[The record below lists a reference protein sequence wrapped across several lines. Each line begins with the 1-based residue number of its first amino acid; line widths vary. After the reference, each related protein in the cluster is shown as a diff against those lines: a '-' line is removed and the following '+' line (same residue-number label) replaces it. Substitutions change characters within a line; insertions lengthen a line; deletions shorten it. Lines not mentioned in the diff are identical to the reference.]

1 MEGDMKSYYIKSVN
15 GKTVLEP
22 REVPVPQPK
31 AGEILVKVRAASLN
45 RGELLASISL
55 HRADVAHPAGGDCA
69 GEVQAVGEGVTAFKP
84 GDRVLGRARG
94 SFSEFVAMSVQQA
107 ALVPQRMTWEQAATV
122 PISSITAYEAICG
135 YGKLKAGET
144 LLVVGAASGV
154 GVVGV
159 QIGKFL
165 GAKVIGVSRSAAKLE
180 KLKGVGLD
188 VGIAAAGGFAD
199 KVLAATGGQGVNLAI
214 NLVGGSAFPD
224 CVRSLANQGRL
235 AIIGYVDGQHHAE
248 IDLETVHGKRL
259 QIFGVSNALLPP
271 AQRAEAMRGFVRD
284 VLPGFAD
291 GRIVPVIDK
300 VFTFDELPAAKA
312 YVETDAQLGKVVV
325 KMS

>member
-1 MEGDMKSYYIKSVN
+1 MKSYYIKSVN
-15 GKTVLEP
+15 GKTAFEP
-22 REVPVPQPK
+22 REVPMPQPK

-45 RGELLASISL
+45 RGEILASISL
-55 HRADVAHPAGGDCA
+55 HRVDAPHPAGGDCA
-69 GEVQAVGEGVTAFKP
+69 GEVQSVGEGVTAFKP

-94 SFSEFVAMSVQQA
+94 SFAEFVAMSVPQA
-107 ALVPQRMTWEQAATV
+107 TLVPQRLTWEQAATV

-135 YGKLKAGET
+135 YGKLKSGET
-144 LLVVGAASGV
+144 LLVAGAASGV
-154 GVVGV
+154 GVVAV
-159 QIGKFL
+159 QIGKYL
-165 GAKVIGVSRSAAKLE
+165 GAKVIGISRSAAKLE
-180 KLKGVGLD
+180 KLKSVGLD
-188 VGIAAAGGFAD
+188 IGIAASGGGYAD
-199 KVLAATGGQGVNLAI
+199 KVLAATGGQGVNLAL

-224 CVRSLANQGRL
+224 LVRSLANQGRL

-271 AQRAEAMRGFVRD
+271 AQRADAMRGFVRD

-300 VFTFDELPAAKA
+300 VFPFHDLPAAKA
-312 YVETDAQLGKVVV
+312 YVESDAQLGKVVV

>member
-1 MEGDMKSYYIKSVN
+1 MKSYYIKSVN
-15 GKTVLEP
+15 GKTALEP

-45 RGELLASISL
+45 RGEILASISL
-55 HRADVAHPAGGDCA
+55 HKADVPHPAGGDCA
-69 GEVQAVGEGVTAFKP
+69 GEVHAVGEGVTAFKP

-94 SFSEFVAMSVQQA
+94 SFAEFVAMSVQQA
-107 ALVPQRMTWEQAATV
+107 ALVPQRLTWEQAATV

-135 YGKLKAGET
+135 YGKLKSGET
-144 LLVVGAASGV
+144 LLVAGATSGV

-165 GAKVIGVSRSAAKLE
+165 GAKVIGVSRSGPKLE
-180 KLKGVGLD
+180 KLKTVGLD
-188 VGIAAAGGFAD
+188 VGIAAAGGGFAD
-199 KVLAATGGQGVNLAI
+199 KVLAATGGQGVNLAL

-224 CVRSLANQGRL
+224 CVRSLANQGRI

-284 VLPGFAD
+284 VLPGFAAV
-291 GRIVPVIDK
+291 RIMPVIDK
-300 VFTFDELPAAKA
+300 VFSFDELPAAKT
-312 YVETDAQLGKVVV
+312 YVESNAQLEKFVV
-325 KMS
+325 KMA

>member
-1 MEGDMKSYYIKSVN
+1 MKSYYIRSVD
-15 GKTVLEP
+15 GKTVFEP

-45 RGELLASISL
+45 RGEILASISL
-55 HRADVAHPAGGDCA
+55 HRADAPHPAGGDCA

-94 SFSEFVAMSVQQA
+94 SFAEFVAMSVQQA
-107 ALVPQRMTWEQAATV
+107 APVPQRLTWEQAATV

-135 YGKLKAGET
+135 YGKLKSGET
-144 LLVVGAASGV
+144 LLVAGAASGV

-165 GAKVIGVSRSAAKLE
+165 GAKVIGISRSAAKLE
-180 KLKGVGLD
+180 KLKAVGLD
-188 VGIAAAGGFAD
+188 IGIVAAGGSFAD

-214 NLVGGSAFPD
+214 NLVGGTAFPD

-300 VFTFDELPAAKA
+300 VFSFHELPAAKA
-312 YVETDAQLGKVVV
+312 YVETNAQLGKVVV

>member
-1 MEGDMKSYYIKSVN
+1 M
-15 GKTVLEP
+15 
-22 REVPVPQPK
+22 RE
-31 AGEILVKVRAASLN
+31 RA
-45 RGELLASISL
+45 R
-55 HRADVAHPAGGDCA
+55 
-69 GEVQAVGEGVTAFKP
+69 

-94 SFSEFVAMSVQQA
+94 SFAEFVAMSVPQA
-107 ALVPQRMTWEQAATV
+107 TLVPQRLTWEQAATV

-135 YGKLKAGET
+135 YGKLKSGET
-144 LLVVGAASGV
+144 LLVAGAASGV
-154 GVVGV
+154 GVVAV
-159 QIGKFL
+159 QIGKYL
-165 GAKVIGVSRSAAKLE
+165 GAKVIGISRSAAKLE
-180 KLKGVGLD
+180 KLKSVGLD
-188 VGIAAAGGFAD
+188 IGIAASGGGFAD
-199 KVLAATGGQGVNLAI
+199 KVLAATGGQGVNLAL

-224 CVRSLANQGRL
+224 LVRSLANQGRL

-271 AQRAEAMRGFVRD
+271 AQRADAMRGFVRD

-300 VFTFDELPAAKA
+300 VFPFHDLPAAKA
-312 YVETDAQLGKVVV
+312 YVESDAQLGKVVV

>member
-1 MEGDMKSYYIKSVN
+1 MKSYYIKSVN
-15 GKTVLEP
+15 GKTVFEP

-31 AGEILVKVRAASLN
+31 AGEILVRVRAASLN
-45 RGELLASISL
+45 RGEILASISL
-55 HRADVAHPAGGDCA
+55 HSAEVPHPAGGDCA
-69 GEVQAVGEGVTAFKP
+69 GEVHAVGEGVTAFKP

-107 ALVPQRMTWEQAATV
+107 ALVPQRLTWEQAATV
-122 PISSITAYEAICG
+122 PISAITAYEAICG
-135 YGKLKAGET
+135 YGKLKSGET
-144 LLVVGAASGV
+144 LLVAGAASGV

-180 KLKGVGLD
+180 KLKAAGLD
-188 VGIAAAGGFAD
+188 IGIAAAGGGFAD

-300 VFTFDELPAAKA
+300 VFPFDELLAAKA
-312 YVETDAQLGKVVV
+312 YVETNAQLGKVVV

>member
-1 MEGDMKSYYIKSVN
+1 MKSYYIKSVN

-55 HRADVAHPAGGDCA
+55 HRADVPHPAGGDCA
-69 GEVQAVGEGVTAFKP
+69 GEVQGVGEGVTAFKP

-94 SFSEFVAMSVQQA
+94 SFAEWVAMSVQQA
-107 ALVPQRMTWEQAATV
+107 ALVPQRLTWEQAATV

-135 YGKLKAGET
+135 YGKLKSGET
-144 LLVVGAASGV
+144 LLVVGATSGV

-188 VGIAAAGGFAD
+188 IGIVGSGGGFAD

-259 QIFGVSNALLPP
+259 QIYGVSNTLLTP
-271 AQRAEAMRGFVRD
+271 AQRADAMRGFVRD
-284 VLPGFAD
+284 LLPGYAD
-291 GRIVPVIDK
+291 GRITPVIDK
-300 VFTFDELPAAKA
+300 VFPFDQLPAAKA

-325 KMS
+325 RL

>member
-1 MEGDMKSYYIKSVN
+1 MKSYYIKSVN
-15 GKTVLEP
+15 GKTAFEP

-45 RGELLASISL
+45 RGEILASISL
-55 HRADVAHPAGGDCA
+55 HRVDVPHPAGGDCA

-94 SFSEFVAMSVQQA
+94 SFSEFVTMSVQQA
-107 ALVPQRMTWEQAATV
+107 ALVPQRLTWEQAATV

-135 YGKLKAGET
+135 YGKLKSGET

-180 KLKGVGLD
+180 KLKAVGLD
-188 VGIAAAGGFAD
+188 VGIVASGGGFAD
-199 KVLAATGGQGVNLAI
+199 KALAATGGQGVNLAI

-300 VFTFDELPAAKA
+300 VFRFDELPAAKA

>member
-1 MEGDMKSYYIKSVN
+1 MKSYYIKSV
-15 GKTVLEP
+15 GAKTVFEP

-45 RGELLASISL
+45 RGEILASISL
-55 HRADVAHPAGGDCA
+55 HKADVPHPAGGDCA
-69 GEVQAVGEGVTAFKP
+69 GEVHAVGEGVTAFKP

-94 SFSEFVAMSVQQA
+94 SFAEFVAMSVPQA
-107 ALVPQRMTWEQAATV
+107 ALVPQRLTWEQAATV

-135 YGKLKAGET
+135 YGKLKSGET
-144 LLVVGAASGV
+144 LLVAGAASGV
-154 GVVGV
+154 GVVAV
-159 QIGKFL
+159 QIGKYL
-165 GAKVIGVSRSAAKLE
+165 GAKVIGISRSTAKLE
-180 KLKGVGLD
+180 KLKSVGLD
-188 VGIAAAGGFAD
+188 VGIAASGGGFAD

-214 NLVGGSAFPD
+214 NLVGGSAFAD

-300 VFTFDELPAAKA
+300 VFSFNELPAAKA

>member
-1 MEGDMKSYYIKSVN
+1 MKSYYIKSVN
-15 GKTVLEP
+15 GKTVFEP

-45 RGELLASISL
+45 RGEILASISL
-55 HRADVAHPAGGDCA
+55 HKADVPHPAGGDCA

-94 SFSEFVAMSVQQA
+94 SFSEFVAMSVPQA
-107 ALVPQRMTWEQAATV
+107 ALVPQRLTWEQAATV
-122 PISSITAYEAICG
+122 PISAITAYEAILS
-135 YGKLKAGET
+135 YGKLKSGET
-144 LLVVGAASGV
+144 LLVAGAASGV

-165 GAKVIGVSRSAAKLE
+165 GARVIGVSRSAAKLE
-180 KLKGVGLD
+180 KLKAAGLD
-188 VGIAAAGGFAD
+188 IGIAASGGGFAD
-199 KVLAATGGQGVNLAI
+199 KVLAATGGQGVNLAL
-214 NLVGGSAFPD
+214 NLVGGTAFPD

-300 VFTFDELPAAKA
+300 VFPFGELLAAKA

>member
-1 MEGDMKSYYIKSVN
+1 MKSYYIKSVN
-15 GKTVLEP
+15 GKTVFEP

-45 RGELLASISL
+45 RGEILASISL
-55 HRADVAHPAGGDCA
+55 HSAEVPHPAGGDCA
-69 GEVQAVGEGVTAFKP
+69 GEVHAVGEGVTAFKP

-107 ALVPQRMTWEQAATV
+107 ALVPQRLTWEQAATV
-122 PISSITAYEAICG
+122 PISAITAYEAILG
-135 YGKLKAGET
+135 YGKLKSGET

-159 QIGKFL
+159 QFGKFL

-180 KLKGVGLD
+180 KLKAAGLD
-188 VGIAAAGGFAD
+188 IGITAAGGGFAD
-199 KVLAATGGQGVNLAI
+199 KVLAATGGQGVNLAL
-214 NLVGGSAFPD
+214 NLVGGTAFPD

-235 AIIGYVDGQHHAE
+235 AIIGYVDGQHHAD

-291 GRIVPVIDK
+291 GRIVPVIDR
-300 VFTFDELPAAKA
+300 VFSFDELLAAKA
-312 YVETDAQLGKVVV
+312 YVESNAQLGKVVV